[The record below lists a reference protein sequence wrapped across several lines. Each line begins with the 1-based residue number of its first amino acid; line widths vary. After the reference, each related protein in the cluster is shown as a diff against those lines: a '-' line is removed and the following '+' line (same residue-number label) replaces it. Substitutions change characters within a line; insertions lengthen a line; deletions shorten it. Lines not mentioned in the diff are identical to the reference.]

1 MWDFPKRVR
10 TQKGMVFNK
19 KRPIRLKDWKIGVY
33 DPNFTEVDSGDVYP
47 EKEWK
52 VVAQEDELIIYD
64 SLEETD
70 IWTFEDW
77 LEATYTFKNYDESV
91 LKTGKVKDGETPVAP
106 ADPTKPATAQYTYT
120 FSGWN
125 PAVWPITKNTSY
137 IAQYTSTV
145 NTYTITFKDYDNS
158 VISEQT
164 LEYWASPVVPSD
176 PTRSGYRFTGWSPSV
191 ATVTQDATY
200 TAQYVAQYTVSFVAN
215 DNSYGTVSPASV
227 VADAGSRATTSG
239 NTMTI
244 GWVTVTATPESG
256 YLFDSWDTAINS
268 LNSNVTVTAIFV
280 AEQTWWEVTI
290 RPTNEYMGYGVEAD
304 PSFVTVEDGTPVTQ
318 TTSDWVPVLIFWDPN
333 DPDSQRVEI
342 INYGTGPGYE
352 FDSFVDLPSTIT
364 QDTTIYF
371 TLIEK
376 SQVEWA
382 EMDWQYWVLTM
393 PRDSNQGGYGEL
405 AFNLPQGM
413 SIYDGLSSWLEC
425 FDPDYTSEFNTRL
438 DENSDPD
445 TVGQYQY
452 TLQMSYAGST
462 FLDNNGNPV
471 AIFYLRDADNRT
483 IGQCK
488 VYLEE
493 PIYIEFGHEESGGVG
508 YIELSN
514 RAGSV
519 DFDTASPYY
528 TSNPSDI
535 TVTPHRTSDFTGSVS
550 QCRVEASSDPTLPW
564 RVYFSCTWGNYSSL
578 PSGTLIA
585 TIDVVYTYW
594 SVDLGT
600 INVYKDY
607 NPNAGE

>member
-1 MWDFPKRVR
+1 MADLPKRVWSWKS
-10 TQKGMVFNK
+10 QVYSWK
-19 KRPIRLKDWKIGVY
+19 KPIWEKDWKVGVY
-33 DPNFTEVDSGDVYP
+33 SPNFEEVEGGETYAINRWEDLPDTAELQVYG
-47 EKEWK
+47 KN
-52 VVAQEDELIIYD
+52 AF
-64 SLEETD
+64 EETD
-70 IWTFEDW
+70 IGTFEDW
-77 LEATYTFKNYDESV
+77 LEATYTFMNYDESV

-176 PTRSGYRFTGWSPSV
+176 PTRSGYRFTGWSPAV

-227 VADAGSRATTSG
+227 VADAGSSATTSG

-256 YLFDSWDTAINS
+256 YLFDSWDTAISS

-290 RPTNEYMGYGVEAD
+290 RPTNEYMGYGVEAE
-304 PSFVTVEDGTPVTQ
+304 PSRITVEDGTPVTQ
-318 TTSDWVPVLIFWDPN
+318 TTSDWVPVLVFWDPD

-342 INYGTGPGYE
+342 LNLTHSGYAL
-352 FDSFVDLPSTIT
+352 DSFVDLPSTIT
-364 QDTTIYF
+364 QDTTIEF
-371 TLIEK
+371 TVIEESK
-376 SQVEWA
+376 VEWE
-382 EMDWQYWVLTM
+382 EMDGQYWVLTM
-393 PRDSNQGGYGEL
+393 TRDSNQGGAGEL

-413 SIYDGLSSWLEC
+413 SLYDGLSGWVEC
-425 FDPDYTSEFNTRL
+425 FDPDYTTQFNTHL
-438 DENSDPD
+438 YDNPD
-445 TVGQYQY
+445 TWSQYQY
-452 TLQMSYAGST
+452 ILQMSYTGST

-471 AIFYLRDADNRT
+471 ATFYLRDSDHNT

-493 PIYIEFGHEESGGVG
+493 PAYIEFSHTESDWAG

-514 RAGSV
+514 RAGEV
-519 DFDTASPYY
+519 EFNTTAPYY

-535 TVTPHRTSDFTGSVS
+535 TVTPHRTSDFTGSVV
-550 QCRVEASSDPTLPW
+550 QCRVETSTDPTLPW
-564 RVYFSCTWGNYSSL
+564 KVYFSCTWGNYASL
-578 PSGTLIA
+578 PSGTKVA

-607 NPNAGE
+607 NPNAGV